1 MGTKEILCL
10 TLLFIFCFMITEFLV
25 GQLFLYSAIQR
36 LFVRVG
42 FQIQFYSLIYL
53 FFDSFDITGRIKK
66 LEKLHREKT
75 PGDDGNISSEA
86 EGS

>member
-10 TLLFIFCFMITEFLV
+10 TLLFILCFMITEFFV
-25 GQLFLYSAIQR
+25 GQLSLHSPIQR
-36 LFVRVG
+36 FFVRVG

-53 FFDSFDITGRIKK
+53 FFDSFDITGRLTKF
-66 LEKLHREKT
+66 EKFHHEKT
-75 PGDDGNISSEA
+75 PEEDANTSSEA